1 MSKSDLGT
9 IEKVNLQDVWPN
21 EAKDFTPWLEQNL
34 VALGDSLGME
44 LEMEKREAPVG
55 SFSLDLL
62 ANDLSRGRTVV
73 IENQLTQTDHKHLG
87 QLLMYASGYDA
98 SVVVWLAKEIREEH
112 RQAIDWL
119 NQRTDERTEFF
130 GVAIELLKIDNSRP
144 APHFKLVA
152 FPNDFRKHNVGIGEA
167 AIPSE
172 RQELYRTYFQNLFDR
187 LRESHKFTGARKA
200 QSKSFTGFSSGFSR
214 ISYAHSFAQGGRVRL
229 GLYID
234 QREASENKWLFD
246 QLEKDKASLESE
258 FGEPFEWDRLDLKK
272 ASQIV
277 IYRDGTI
284 DEDLETLEDISNWAI
299 DGLLK
304 LKSVFRPRLAKILEN
319 RGQEN
324 ATK

>member
-21 EAKDFTPWLEQNL
+21 EAQDFTPWLEQNL
-34 VALGDSLGME
+34 LALGDSLGME

-200 QSKSFTGFSSGFSR
+200 QSKSFTGLSSGFSR